1 MSATKS
7 REEPISLANWLQYA
21 GGLCLAAILFLGPS
35 KHSPG
40 YISDY
45 GAAVLATS
53 AAFLFCLG
61 GMLYRNSAM
70 KLFAAGVIVTG
81 LFGTWLSYSHAR
93 EVLAQDLAL
102 ALAQSGGR
110 DKALQLITD
119 HPWLAYRDL
128 PLIQKIKPDG
138 TTAFGGDS
146 GHFPIEYAC
155 SHDDL
160 EMLKLILVY
169 GPANT
174 VELSAK
180 PLGLLYSASN
190 AENNSQAMVEALLSA
205 GADPNHPQA
214 LYCVVK
220 KDRDDL
226 LKTFFEHG
234 LRRNFNVKVA
244 EGGGDE
250 SPLALAR
257 KWKSVECLKLLEQG

>member
-1 MSATKS
+1 MGS
-7 REEPISLANWLQYA
+7 WLQSA
-21 GGLCLAAILFLGPS
+21 AGLCILAILFLGPS

-93 EVLAQDLAL
+93 QILAQDLAL
-102 ALAQSGGR
+102 SLAQPGGR
-110 DKALQLITD
+110 DKALELISE
-119 HPWLAYRDL
+119 HRWLACRDL
-128 PLIQKIKPDG
+128 PLIQKIDSAG
-138 TTAFGGDS
+138 TATFGGDS

-160 EMLKLILVY
+160 VMLKLIIVTDP
-169 GPANT
+169 GNCVTHAANP
-174 VELSAK
+174 S
-180 PLGLLYSASN
+180 GLLYSAAN
-190 AENNSQAMVEALLSA
+190 AEDNAQAMVEALLAA
-205 GADPNHPQA
+205 GASPNNPQA
-214 LYCVVK
+214 LYCIIK
-220 KDRDDL
+220 KDRDGL
-226 LKTFFEHG
+226 LKTFFQHG
-234 LRRNFNVKVA
+234 LSRNFVVKVA
-244 EGGGDE
+244 EDAGEE

-257 KWKSVECLKLLEQG
+257 KWKSANCLKLLEER